1 MNIFFLK
8 FWFFFHDYSMCDS
21 LLYQVALLYYSPLLA
36 LDTRI
41 IIKEERLSG
50 LHWFAHKFA
59 QSISKLRLKSTS
71 CLYFSIEIFWQK
83 KGEAFQFHSLQNTQ
97 VFIALY
103 FSLSTSLREA
113 GLMTSMYAAPIHNAI
128 QPSDVCCKRSL
139 NTIRSLLLACTQLW
153 ACPERQRGAVRVQTD
168 SWVLMRSPIQPRFVQ
183 TEDQSSV
190 MWQSFGWK
198 VLRNQT

>member
-1 MNIFFLK
+1 MPG
-8 FWFFFHDYSMCDS
+8 
-21 LLYQVALLYYSPLLA
+21 SPAELSPVLA

-41 IIKEERLSG
+41 ITKEECLSS
-50 LHWFAHKFA
+50 LHWFTHNFS

-71 CLYFSIEIFWQK
+71 CFYFSIEIFWQK

-113 GLMTSMYAAPIHNAI
+113 GLMTSMYAALIHNAI

-153 ACPERQRGAVRVQTD
+153 ACPERQRSAVSECKLTVLFSWGVPFSAAFSQTG
-168 SWVLMRSPIQPRFVQ
+168 PIFFNVAKFCCY
-183 TEDQSSV
+183 SCKGL
-190 MWQSFGWK
+190 WIK
-198 VLRNQT
+198 L